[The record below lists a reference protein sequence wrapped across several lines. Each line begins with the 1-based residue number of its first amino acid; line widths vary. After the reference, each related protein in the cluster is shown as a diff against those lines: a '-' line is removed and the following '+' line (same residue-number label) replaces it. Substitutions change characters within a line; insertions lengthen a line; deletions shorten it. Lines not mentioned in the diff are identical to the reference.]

1 MNHIERLNAILI
13 QLQSKRIVKASEIAE
28 RFEISLRTVYRDIR
42 ALEESGVPIGSE
54 AGVGY
59 FLMDNYKLP
68 PVMFTKDEA
77 SALVFGEKLVEK
89 MSDNR
94 MKSDF
99 CSAIT
104 KIKAILKPEEKDR
117 LEKLHNHISVLNYN
131 SSGENYNQLFLNEI
145 QQALITK
152 QVIEIDYRGGYG
164 APATKRLVEPIGL
177 CNYHRRW
184 HLFAWCRLRKEYRDF
199 RLDRIQNLEILSE
212 NYKGKQHIS
221 LEEFIRQM
229 NVITGE
235 PNISLLVRNENI
247 HTVSDSKYWYG
258 FIGDEP
264 VDEQNTR
271 LHFSNTELRGFATWI
286 ISSGSYARVEKPEEL
301 KIILDQYVS
310 GIIENYK

>member
-28 RFEISLRTVYRDIR
+28 RFDISLRTVYRDIR

-68 PVMFTKDEA
+68 PVMFSKDEA
-77 SALVFGEKLVEK
+77 SALLFGEKLIEK
-89 MSDNR
+89 MSDDR

-131 SSGENYNQLFLNEI
+131 SSNNSYNQLFLNEI
-145 QQALITK
+145 QQALVSK
-152 QVIEIDYRGGYG
+152 QVVEIDYQAGYG
-164 APATKRLVEPIGL
+164 APPTKRLVEPIGL

-184 HLFAWCRLRKEYRDF
+184 HLFAWCRLREEYRDF
-199 RLDRIQNLEILSE
+199 RLDRIQNLKILDE

-235 PNISLLVRNENI
+235 PNISLLVKNENI
-247 HTVSDSKYWYG
+247 RAVSDSKYWYG
-258 FIGDEP
+258 FIGDEAA
-264 VDEQNTR
+264 DENTTR
-271 LHFSNTELRGFATWI
+271 LHFSNNEIRGFATWI
-286 ISSGSYARVEKPEEL
+286 ISSGSMAQVEEPEEL
-301 KIILDQYVS
+301 KVILAEFIS
-310 GIIENYK
+310 RIIENYK